1 MRERVKHCMILAG
14 ALILLHLS
22 GFSQDRKKFT
32 DSLFRRDSPLLE
44 SRLLES
50 GLSKSRL
57 SKSGGVGT
65 MGFFCRQEYKLEKMT
80 RVPIRIRLGTYQE
93 ARRLEYGK

>member
-1 MRERVKHCMILAG
+1 MRERSTRCSILVG
-14 ALILLHLS
+14 TLILLHLA
-22 GFSQDRKKFT
+22 GFSQDRKPGT
-32 DSLFRRDSPLLE
+32 DSLFRRFSPLLE
-44 SRLLES
+44 RP
-50 GLSKSRL
+50 LSKSRI
-57 SKSGGVGT
+57 SMSGGIS

>member
-1 MRERVKHCMILAG
+1 MRERSTRCAILVG
-14 ALILLHLS
+14 TLILLHLA
-22 GFSQDRKKFT
+22 GFSQDRKPGK
-32 DSLFRRDSPLLE
+32 DSLFRRFSPLLE

-57 SKSGGVGT
+57 SKSGGIS